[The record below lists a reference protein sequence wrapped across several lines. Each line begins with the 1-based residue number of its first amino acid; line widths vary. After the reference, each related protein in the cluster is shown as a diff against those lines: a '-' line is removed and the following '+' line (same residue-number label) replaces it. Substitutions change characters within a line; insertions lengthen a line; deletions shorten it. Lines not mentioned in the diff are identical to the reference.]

1 MNENQPSPGHRE
13 ALEARLLAR
22 YDQLYPQTE
31 DSPMKTFARRHG
43 MQLAFLAVL
52 AVALGAAAQAPAQ
65 LSQAVGTR
73 IDVELTAP
81 VRIDPA
87 ELRKALESLQ
97 EEPRGGFGG
106 SAPAAIEK
114 RVREVQVR
122 QLRTPQGPRL
132 QIDLFG
138 EPLAADA
145 EAKLRAALPQLRD
158 STVRISTI
166 DASVQT
172 NLAGKLAHDFL
183 GHDPEGLSADELKR
197 RVQERLRANGE
208 TGDVDVQVNDDGARR
223 RVEVR
228 VKKEQRR

>member
-1 MNENQPSPGHRE
+1 MNENQPSPGHRQ

-31 DSPMKTFARRHG
+31 ESPMKTFARRHA

-65 LSQAVGTR
+65 LSQRVGTR
-73 IDVELTAP
+73 IDVEMAAP
-81 VRIDPA
+81 VHIAPA
-87 ELRKALESLQ
+87 ELRKALEALL

-106 SAPAAIEK
+106 PAPAPIEK

-122 QLRTPQGPRL
+122 QLRTPQGPRI
-132 QIDLFG
+132 QIDVFG

-145 EAKLRAALPQLRD
+145 EARLRGALPQLRD
-158 STVRISTI
+158 STVRISNI

-172 NLAGKLAHDFL
+172 SLAGKLAHDFL
-183 GHDPEGLSADELKR
+183 GRDPERLSAEELKR
-197 RVQERLRANGE
+197 RVQEQLRKSGE
-208 TGDVDVQVNDDGARR
+208 TGDVDVQVNEDGGRR
-223 RVEVR
+223 SVEVR
-228 VKKEQRR
+228 VKKEQHR

>member
-1 MNENQPSPGHRE
+1 MNENKPSPGHRQ

-22 YDQLYPQTE
+22 YDQLYPPTE
-31 DSPMKTFARRHG
+31 ESPMKTFARRHG
-43 MQLAFLAVL
+43 MQLSFLAVL

-65 LSQAVGTR
+65 LSQRVGTR
-73 IDVELTAP
+73 IEVEMAAP
-81 VRIDPA
+81 VHIDPDA
-87 ELRKALESLQ
+87 LAKALLALQ
-97 EEPRGGFGG
+97 DEPRGGFGG
-106 SAPAAIEK
+106 PAVEK
-114 RVREVQVR
+114 RVREMQVR

-132 QIDLFG
+132 QIDVFG
-138 EPLAADA
+138 EPLAGDA

-183 GHDPEGLSADELKR
+183 GQDPAGLSADELKR
-197 RVQERLRANGE
+197 RVQEQLRASGE
-208 TGDVDVQVNDDGARR
+208 TGDVDVQVDQDGARR

>member
-31 DSPMKTFARRHG
+31 ESPMKTFARRHG

-52 AVALGAAAQAPAQ
+52 AVALGAGAQAPAQ
-65 LSQAVGTR
+65 LSERVGTR
-73 IDVELTAP
+73 IDVEMAAP
-81 VRIDPA
+81 VHIDPA
-87 ELRKALESLQ
+87 ELRKALASLQ

-106 SAPAAIEK
+106 PAVEK

-122 QLRTPQGPRL
+122 QLRTDRGPRL

-158 STVRISTI
+158 SKVRISTI

-197 RVQERLRANGE
+197 RVQEQLRANGE